1 MRTLH
6 LSPSAGLT
14 AGRLQEAAAELL
26 ADSFG
31 RTPSCALREILKD
44 ALAASE
50 RAASAVR
57 PLAADCAP
65 NYR

>member
-14 AGRLQEAAAELL
+14 AERLQEAAAELL

-31 RTPSCALREILKD
+31 RTPSCAPREILKD

-50 RAASAVR
+50 
-57 PLAADCAP
+57 
-65 NYR
+65 